1 MKNQLNLN
9 NFANLRN
16 REKSKAPKGADGE
29 LKRPEDELR
38 NIQMLDG
45 REERRIITINNHFPG
60 PVIRVR
66 KGAAVI
72 VNVRNEMPI
81 QAATVHWHGILVSP
95 SLLKSPKDLDD
106 E

>member
-1 MKNQLNLN
+1 MASLKKWI
-9 NFANLRN
+9 AGN
-16 REKSKAPKGADGE
+16 RKSKAPKDAAG
-29 LKRPEDELR
+29 KFKKPEDELR

-45 REERRIITINNHFPG
+45 REYRRIITINNHFPG

-81 QAATVHWHGILVSP
+81 QAATVHWHGILVRGGLSIC
-95 SLLKSPKDLDD
+95 
-106 E
+106 

>member
-95 SLLKSPKDLDD
+95 SPSLKISKRLR
-106 E
+106 